1 MLTNTISQTFQKTK
15 TGLSIAPR
23 NKKQC
28 LLIVFGA
35 LERMSALCDVLQSAE
50 VDITCCHSIAE
61 VGVIAAHKYDLV
73 IVDVSSTEI
82 VKVLRIVRNREI
94 EASIPVLVESGRLR
108 GESDLAGV
116 LPLFRAMP
124 CSFPELLKLA
134 HQLLSRGVP
143 YHSDRYGN
151 SHIL

>member
-108 GESDLAGV
+108 ADFATGQCRTVRIEVGSAGGKSNRLGENAG
-116 LPLFRAMP
+116 LRNQ
-124 CSFPELLKLA
+124 S
-134 HQLLSRGVP
+134 
-143 YHSDRYGN
+143 
-151 SHIL
+151 